1 MKKLIPLSL
10 AVAVLLTV
18 LVGSS
23 PTNVNA
29 QGAGVVSSI
38 LNRMERNRRD
48 MRSLRAAISMEKWNN
63 QLREGEKAQG
73 WLAYM
78 PAQGRNAYVRVEWHT
93 PRREVL
99 TVADG
104 QYQLYNQRQN
114 VVYEG
119 RATSGKKTTKASSV
133 LGYMNMSAAE
143 IRSNFNAEYLGEES
157 LYGDVR
163 TSHLKITPKGA
174 ASYKYAEIWVDGG
187 GNLIQAKVVERNDDS
202 TTVRLTNLQKNDV
215 ISPDHFRQQLPDGVK
230 RVKS

>member
-10 AVAVLLTV
+10 AVAVILSV
-18 LVGSS
+18 LIGGF
-23 PTNVNA
+23 PVNTHA
-29 QGAGVVSSI
+29 QGAGVFSSI

-63 QLREGEKAQG
+63 QLRESDKSEG

-78 PAQGRNAYVRVEWHT
+78 PAKGRNAYVRVEWQK

-119 RATSGKKTTKASSV
+119 RATSGKKPTKASSV
-133 LGYMNMSAAE
+133 LSYMNMSAAE
-143 IRSNFNAEYLGEES
+143 IRASFNAEYLGEEA
-157 LYGDVR
+157 LWGGVG
-163 TSHLKITPKGA
+163 TSHLKIVPKSDAG
-174 ASYKYAEIWVDGG
+174 YKYAEIWVDGSG
-187 GNLIQAKVVERNDDS
+187 MLIQAKVVERNDDS
-202 TTVRLTNLQKNDV
+202 TTVRLLNLQKNDNIPV
-215 ISPDHFRQQLPDGVK
+215 DHFRQQLPDGVK

>member
-23 PTNVNA
+23 PVNVNA

-38 LNRMERNRRD
+38 LNRMERNRKD
-48 MRSLRAAISMEKWNN
+48 MRSLRAAITMEKWNS
-63 QLREGEKAQG
+63 QLNEGEKSEG

-78 PAQGRNAYVRVEWHT
+78 PAQGRNAYVRVEWQK

-104 QYQLYNQRQN
+104 QYQLYSQRQN

-119 RATSGKKTTKASSV
+119 RATGGKNTKINSV
-133 LGYMNMSAAE
+133 LGYMNMSAAQ
-143 IRSNFNAEYLGEES
+143 IRSNFNAEYVGEES
-157 LYGDVR
+157 LWGDVR
-163 TSHLKITPKGA
+163 TSHLKITPKGG
-174 ASYKYAEIWVDGG
+174 ASYKYAEIWVDSNGM
-187 GNLIQAKVVERNDDS
+187 LIQAKVVERNDDA
-202 TTVRLTNLQKNDV
+202 TTVRLMNLQKNDN
-215 ISPDHFRQQLPDGVK
+215 IPTDHFRQQLPEGVK

>member
-18 LVGSS
+18 FAGSS
-23 PTNVNA
+23 PKNVNA

-63 QLREGEKAQG
+63 QLRESEKSEG

-78 PAQGRNAYVRVEWHT
+78 PATGRNAYVRVEWQK

-119 RATSGKKTTKASSV
+119 RAGGKGPTKVNSV
-133 LGYMNMSAAE
+133 LGYLNMSASQ
-143 IRSNFNAEYLGEES
+143 IRANFNADYLGEES
-157 LYGDVR
+157 LWGGVN
-163 TSHLKITPKGA
+163 TSHLKITPKGS
-174 ASYKYAEIWVDGG
+174 ASYKYAEIWVDSSGM
-187 GNLIQAKVVERNDDS
+187 LIQAKVIERNDDS
-202 TTVRLTNLQKNDV
+202 TTVRLLNLQKNDT
-215 ISPDHFRQQLPDGVK
+215 ISTDHFRQQLPDSVK

>member
-10 AVAVLLTV
+10 AVAVLLTIFA
-18 LVGSS
+18 GSS
-23 PTNVNA
+23 PRTVNA

-48 MRSLRAAISMEKWNN
+48 MRSLRAAINMEKWNN
-63 QLREGEKAQG
+63 QLREAERSEG

-78 PAQGRNAYVRVEWHT
+78 PATGRNAYVRVEWQK
-93 PRREVL
+93 PRREIL

-119 RATSGKKTTKASSV
+119 RASGGKNTKASSV
-133 LGYMNMSAAE
+133 LSYLNMSAAQ
-143 IRSNFNAEYLGEES
+143 IRANFNADYI
-157 LYGDVR
+157 GDETLWGGVN
-163 TSHLKITPKGA
+163 TSHLKITPKGS
-174 ASYKYAEIWVDGG
+174 ASYKYAEIWVDGAG
-187 GNLIQAKVVERNDDS
+187 MLIQAKVVERNDDS
-202 TTVRLTNLQKNDV
+202 TTVRLLNLQKNDNIPV
-215 ISPDHFRQQLPDGVK
+215 DHFRQQLPDGVK

>member
-1 MKKLIPLSL
+1 MKKLIPHSL
-10 AVAVLLTV
+10 AVAVLLSV
-18 LVGSS
+18 LVGSF
-23 PTNVNA
+23 PTNANA

-63 QLREGEKAQG
+63 QLGEGEKSEG

-78 PAQGRNAYVRVEWHT
+78 PATGRNAYVRVEWQK
-93 PRREVL
+93 PRREIL

-104 QYQLYNQRQN
+104 QYQLYNLRQN

-119 RATSGKKTTKASSV
+119 RATGGKNTKASSV
-133 LGYMNMSAAE
+133 LGYMNMSAAQ
-143 IRSNFNAEYLGEES
+143 IRASFNAEYLGEES
-157 LYGDVR
+157 LWGGVN
-163 TSHLKITPKGA
+163 TSHLKITPKSNAG
-174 ASYKYAEIWVDGG
+174 YKYAEIWVDGS
-187 GNLIQAKVVERNDDS
+187 GNLIQAKVIERNDDS
-202 TTVRLTNLQKNDV
+202 TTVRLLNLQKNDT

>member
-23 PTNVNA
+23 PTSVNA

-48 MRSLRAAISMEKWNN
+48 MRSLRAAISMEKWND
-63 QLREGEKAQG
+63 QLRESEKSEG
-73 WLAYM
+73 WVAYM
-78 PAQGRNAYVRVEWHT
+78 PAQGRNAYVRVEWHR

-119 RATSGKKTTKASSV
+119 RANGRGPAKVNSV
-133 LGYMNMSAAE
+133 LGYLNMSASQ
-143 IRSNFNAEYLGEES
+143 IRANFNADYIGEES
-157 LYGDVR
+157 LWGDVR
-163 TSHLKITPKGA
+163 TSHLKITPKGG
-174 ASYKYAEIWVDGG
+174 ASYKYAEIWVDGSG
-187 GNLIQAKVVERNDDS
+187 MLIQAKVVERNDDS
-202 TTVRLTNLQKNDV
+202 TTVRLLNLQKNDNIPV
-215 ISPDHFRQQLPDGVK
+215 DHFRQQLPDGVK

>member
-10 AVAVLLTV
+10 AVAVLLTI
-18 LVGSS
+18 LAGSS
-23 PTNVNA
+23 PKNVNA

-63 QLREGEKAQG
+63 QLREGEKSEG

-78 PAQGRNAYVRVEWHT
+78 PAQGRNAYVRVEWQR
-93 PRREVL
+93 PRREIL

-119 RATSGKKTTKASSV
+119 RATGGKNTKASSV
-133 LGYMNMSAAE
+133 LGYMNMSAAQ

-157 LYGDVR
+157 LWGNVN
-163 TSHLKITPKGA
+163 TSHLKIVPKGG
-174 ASYKYAEIWVDGG
+174 ASYKYAEIWVDSSGM
-187 GNLIQAKVVERNDDS
+187 LIQAKVVERNDDS
-202 TTVRLTNLQKNDV
+202 TTVRLLNLQKNDN
-215 ISPDHFRQQLPDGVK
+215 ISLDHFRQQLPDGVK

>member
-18 LVGSS
+18 LAGSS
-23 PTNVNA
+23 PKNVNA

-63 QLREGEKAQG
+63 QLREGEKAEG

-78 PAQGRNAYVRVEWHT
+78 PASGRNAYVRVEWHR
-93 PRREVL
+93 PRKEVL

-119 RATSGKKTTKASSV
+119 RATGGKNTKASSV
-133 LGYMNMSAAE
+133 LSYLNMSAAQ
-143 IRSNFNAEYLGEES
+143 IRANFNADYLGDET
-157 LYGDVR
+157 LWGDVR
-163 TSHLKITPKGA
+163 TSHLKITPKGD
-174 ASYKYAEIWVDGG
+174 ASYKFAEIWVDGSG
-187 GNLIQAKVVERNDDS
+187 MLIQAKVVERNDDS
-202 TTVRLTNLQKNDV
+202 TTVRLLNLQKNDV
-215 ISPDHFRQQLPDGVK
+215 IPTDHFRQQLPGGVK
-230 RVKS
+230 RVKG